1 MNDFAL
7 FCRLT
12 RMRRNVGLLRAM
24 RWAASLTW
32 RENRIARRLGL

>member
-1 MNDFAL
+1 MNDIAL

-24 RWAASLTW
+24 RWAAHLVW
-32 RENRIARRLGL
+32 RESQIARRLGL